1 MEKRIFRDKVF
12 DLEDENVIEIQDAI
26 IGEIVMTPRGY
37 LCLVIDKHS
46 KGVKVFVYDH
56 VVTTTLPKAQKVK
69 RISYDILLSISNFV
83 KDVKNTSIKKLD
95 IVETVEQDPKTK
107 KTRKRTSSKKTQN
120 KKKGG
125 KNEIRNNSTKQKK
138 SRNRSRKT
146 SRRK

>member
-1 MEKRIFRDKVF
+1 MSKRIFRDKVF

-69 RISYDILLSISNFV
+69 RISYDILLSISDFV
-83 KDVKNTSIKKLD
+83 KDVKNASVKKLD
-95 IVETVEQDPKTK
+95 IIETVEQDPKAKTK
-107 KTRKRTSSKKTQN
+107 GRTLN

-125 KNEIRNNSTKQKK
+125 RNEIRNNSAKQKK
-138 SRNRSRKT
+138 SRNHSRKT

>member
-1 MEKRIFRDKVF
+1 MSKRIFRDKVF
-12 DLEDENVIEIQDAI
+12 DLEDENVIEIQNAI

-83 KDVKNTSIKKLD
+83 KDVKNASIKKLD
-95 IVETVEQDPKTK
+95 IVETVEQDQKAQK
-107 KTRKRTSSKKTQN
+107 MGKSTQS

-125 KNEIRNNSTKQKK
+125 KNEIRNNSAKQKK
-138 SRNRSRKT
+138 SRNHSRKT